1 MCTRPARLVAF
12 LWIIGLVLGLTPAP
26 VAEAQ
31 SGQAPNHVSL
41 RAFNIPN
48 GFIRHGGG
56 WARLD
61 DIYPSSPEWARAD
74 ATWTVV
80 PGLAGNC
87 VSFESRNFKRH
98 YLRHSWGRGRLD
110 IFQDSRGFRED
121 ATFCQ
126 VPGLADPNAVSYR
139 SFQFG
144 NAYLRHAGGQI
155 HLSDNDNSPLFRA
168 DATFRISSPMI
179 SGVFYNPVVDPGA
192 DPTMVRHNGVYYVLQ
207 GDQYNGNNLV
217 IRKSSSIE
225 GLRDAPPITVWRH
238 PQCPALACTEI
249 WAPELQRIRNQWWIF
264 FTGASD
270 NGNGR
275 SHRMFAL
282 RGRTDDPSGPYDYL
296 GEQRLPDGQWAIDG
310 VWFEKD
316 GQGYYAWSGWDRD
329 YGNANEVQHIYLAKM
344 NDPMTPAGP
353 RIKIASP
360 TQHWETRP
368 NGANVILNE
377 GPQPIIGPRG
387 QLFMTF
393 SANASW
399 TDDYCIGLLTLNG
412 HPTDPAAWSKSGGC
426 VFPGQNSSIAPGHN
440 GFMEVNG
447 RWWFVYHAR
456 QFPGTGWMGRSVRLQ
471 SLSFNGAGQPVFGA
485 AVSAHEPV
493 PLP

>member
-1 MCTRPARLVAF
+1 MWSRPARWVAF
-12 LWIIGLVLGLTPAP
+12 LGIIGLAFGLI
-26 VAEAQ
+26 AEPIATAQ
-31 SGQAPNHVSL
+31 SGQAPTYTSL

-48 GFIRHGGG
+48 GYVRHGGG

-61 DIYPSSPEWARAD
+61 DIYPHSPEWARAD
-74 ATWTVV
+74 ATWAVV

-87 VSFESRNFKRH
+87 VSLESRNFKRH
-98 YLRHSWGRGRLD
+98 YLRHQNGRLRLD
-110 IFQDSRGFRED
+110 GFQDSRGFRED

-126 VPGLADPNAVSYR
+126 VSGLADPNAVSLR

-144 NAYLRHAGGQI
+144 NAFLRHAGGQVY
-155 HLSDNDNSPLFRA
+155 LADNDNSPLFRA
-168 DATFRISSPMI
+168 DATFRTSSPLI
-179 SGVFYNPVVDPGA
+179 SGVFYNSLLDRGA
-192 DPTMVRHNGVYYVLQ
+192 DPTMVRHNNVYYLLQ
-207 GDQYNGNNLV
+207 GDQYNGNDLV
-217 IRKSSSIE
+217 IRKSGSVE
-225 GLRDAPPITVWRH
+225 GLRDAPPIVLWRH
-238 PQCPALACTEI
+238 PQCPAIACTEV

-329 YGNANEVQHIYLAKM
+329 YGNANEVQHLYVARM
-344 NDPMTPAGP
+344 HDPMTPAGP
-353 RIKIASP
+353 RVKISSP
-360 TQHWETRP
+360 TQRWETRP
-368 NGANVILNE
+368 NHANVLLNE
-377 GPQPIIGPRG
+377 GPQPIIGPQN

-412 HPTDPAAWSKSGGC
+412 SPTEPTAWSKSGDC
-426 VFPGQNSSIAPGHN
+426 VFHGQDSTIAPGHN
-440 GFMEVNG
+440 GFIQVNG
-447 RWWFVYHAR
+447 RWWITYHAR
-456 QFPGTGWMGRSVRLQ
+456 QYPGTGWMGRSVRLQ
-471 SLSFNGAGQPVFGA
+471 PLSFNGAGQPIFGT
-485 AVSAHEPV
+485 AVSAHQPV